1 MTTDYDVVVLG
12 GGSAGTSAATAAH
25 AAGAS
30 TLMINDG
37 ELGGLCILRGCMPT
51 KSMLAAAHAVH
62 EARHL
67 EPFGARLDG
76 SLNVDFG
83 RIASRKD
90 EHVSRFKKAKVES
103 IEAAGY
109 EVLDA
114 RGRFAEPG
122 VVEAAGRRIRAKKIV
137 IATGSA
143 PASLPIP
150 GLDDVP
156 VLTSDDVMRLTE
168 APARLVVQ
176 GGGPVGLE
184 LAQFFA
190 RVGTQVLLVNRSPLL
205 SKIDADCGVEL
216 RRAFSDEPNLRL
228 AVPGRI
234 ERLLREG
241 EGLRAVVSTDDG
253 SFEERVDALLMAVGR
268 EAGVAGIGLER
279 IGLVPENG
287 RLRHDKR
294 MRTAHPD
301 IYVAGDATGDDQILH
316 LANQE
321 GRVAGNNA
329 AGAVPL
335 AMDDRLKTCAI
346 FTDPPFA
353 QLGLAEQTARDASL
367 DVVVGRERFPQTGRA
382 ITMGTRH
389 GLWKLI
395 ADRKSGEILGSSI
408 LGPRADDLIHVVS
421 TLMHYRG
428 SAADILELPWYHP
441 TLSEVLLN
449 VARHVEDQRT

>member
-76 SLNVDFG
+76 SVNVDFG

-114 RGRFAEPG
+114 RGRFVEPG

-241 EGLRAVVSTDDG
+241 EGLCAVVSTDDG
-253 SFEERVDALLMAVGR
+253 SFEERADALLMAVGR

-287 RLRHDKR
+287 MLRHDKR

-335 AMDDRLKTCAI
+335 AMDDRLKTSAI

-353 QLGLAEQTARDASL
+353 HLGLRNKPP
-367 DVVVGRERFPQTGRA
+367 V
-382 ITMGTRH
+382 TR
-389 GLWKLI
+389 
-395 ADRKSGEILGSSI
+395 
-408 LGPRADDLIHVVS
+408 VS
-421 TLMHYRG
+421 TWLSGLSASPRPDGPSRWVPAMAFG
-428 SAADILELPWYHP
+428 S
-441 TLSEVLLN
+441 
-449 VARHVEDQRT
+449 